1 MYGDQCGEFFMLL
14 LRLKGIRGG
23 FKGCGLFFIS
33 KKLDLKKDYWVLFR
47 YFKNLKGP
55 VQMLYS
61 HEPN

>member
-1 MYGDQCGEFFMLL
+1 MLL

>member
-1 MYGDQCGEFFMLL
+1 MLL

-33 KKLDLKKDYWVLFR
+33 KKLDLKKVLFR